1 MIDNFSP
8 LFISLKTATLAT
20 MIAFFLGITAAH
32 WIFRYRGK
40 AKSILDGLF
49 LSPLVLPPTVLGF
62 FLLVI
67 FGKNTPIGSFLAQF
81 NIHIV
86 FTWYATVITATVVA
100 FPLMYKTAL
109 VAFEQID
116 RTIPQAAQTLG
127 AREQTI
133 FWRISLPLAFPGLM
147 AGATLAFTRALGEFG
162 ATLMLAGNI
171 PNQTQTIPMAI
182 YLAVESGSMETA
194 WFWCMVMLGLSL
206 LMVTLVN
213 LWRKFQSKSW
223 KTVSPA
229 SLSSWHVNRPVYRA
243 SEPYLSVQIRKTLCE
258 FALDVSLTS
267 SDRQVLG
274 ILGSSGAGKSLILR
288 CIAGIDTPDS
298 GRIVLNGR
306 VLYDSEQD
314 INLPASERRVGLV
327 FQNYALFPHLTVAE
341 NIAFG
346 IPKSVNMTR
355 ADIEAQL
362 AAVYLSGFGDRYPDQ
377 LSGGQ
382 QQRVALARALASQPD
397 ILLLDE
403 PCSALD
409 TYLHLQMVKLL
420 VDRLESYPGV
430 SLFVTHN
437 LEEAYRICQDL
448 LVLDRGEAIAFGS
461 KEDIF
466 TEPRYEPVAR
476 ITACKNF
483 SRATVVENGQI
494 LAIDWNCALTTHK
507 PIPDTLTQ
515 IAIRAHHITFV
526 ANLNQENTFECWL
539 ADTSESP
546 HRMTLYL
553 TLNRPPNHHRDY
565 HLQAEIFKEKWET
578 LQTQPT
584 PWFVCL
590 RSEKLIL
597 LQEPRVGEVKGR
609 SLNPNSPPSMKN

>member
-1 MIDNFSP
+1 MIDDFSP
-8 LFISLKTATLAT
+8 LWISIKTASIAT
-20 MIAFFLGITAAH
+20 AITFFLGITTAY

-40 AKSILDGLF
+40 AKSILDGFF

-62 FLLVI
+62 FLLTI
-67 FGKNTPIGSFLAQF
+67 FGKNTPIGSFLSRF

-86 FTWYATVITATVVA
+86 FTWYAAVITATVVA

-109 VAFEQID
+109 AAFEQID

-127 AREQTI
+127 ASEKSI

-182 YLAVESGSMETA
+182 YLAVESGSMERA
-194 WFWCMVMLGLSL
+194 WFWCMVMMGLSL
-206 LMVTLVN
+206 LMVTGVN
-213 LWRKFQSKSW
+213 LWRKFREK
-223 KTVSPA
+223 KGKIVSPV
-229 SLSSWHVNRPVYRA
+229 SLLSWRVYPKMA
-243 SEPYLSVQIRKTLCE
+243 LDSAPYLSVEIRKGLGE
-258 FALDVSLTS
+258 FGLDVSFTS
-267 SDRQVLG
+267 DKGQVLG

-288 CIAGIDTPDS
+288 CIAGIDTPDA
-298 GRIVLNGR
+298 GRIVLKGR
-306 VLYDSEQD
+306 VLYDSEQG
-314 INLPASERRVGLV
+314 INVPASERRVGFV

-346 IPKSVNMTR
+346 IPKSVKPTL

-362 AAVYLSGFGDRYPDQ
+362 AAVYLSGMGDRYPDQ

-409 TYLHLQMVKLL
+409 SYLHLQMVKLL
-420 VDRLESYPGV
+420 VDRLESYLGV

-437 LEEAYRICQDL
+437 LEEAYRICQNL
-448 LVLDRGEAIAFGS
+448 LVLDGGEAIAFGS

-466 TEPRYEPVAR
+466 TEPRYESVAR

-483 SRATVVENGQI
+483 SRATLSEEGQI
-494 LAIDWNCALTTHK
+494 LAIDWNCALTPHK

-515 IAIRAHHITFV
+515 VAIRAHHLTF
-526 ANLNQENTFECWL
+526 AADSEQENTFPCWL

-565 HLQAEIFKEKWET
+565 HLQAELFKEKWES
-578 LQTQPT
+578 LQGQSF
-584 PWFVCL
+584 PWYIRL

-597 LQEPRVGEVKGR
+597 LQEPTVSEVQGR
-609 SLNPNSPPSMKN
+609 SLNSPHSIKN